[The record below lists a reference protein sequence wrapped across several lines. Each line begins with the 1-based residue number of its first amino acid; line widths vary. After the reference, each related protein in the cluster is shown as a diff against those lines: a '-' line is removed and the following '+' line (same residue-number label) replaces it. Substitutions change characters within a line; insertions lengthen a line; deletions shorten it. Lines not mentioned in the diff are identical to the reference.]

1 MRKQPY
7 YPLNRFPEAIRYSGL
22 YRTPPDVLDR
32 KIDEYNQMLD
42 RKEKADRM
50 KRDSSMK
57 YYEADARK
65 QYYDAS
71 LYEQKLDKE
80 YLKRFK
86 DLDDR
91 IDTGVQTDP
100 FISMIRRKEKATQT
114 AQMYDNQRKNR
125 ELESMNKS
133 FRRDQ
138 AQLIRNDSYSPKKRY
153 RQQPTP
159 PKPVSK
165 HHKRFDQPDN
175 TRRHH
180 NHKRTYYEDSS
191 STFETETEALNEGL
205 SNIYPSQS
213 ATNHSSEQQYRLL
226 NELSEDEDASSSVQ
240 YTYTFTKPNEL
251 MRNTTSNN
259 QSRRKKPA
267 SIYNTPTKNNES
279 KRYNESPR
287 KSPSIYNT
295 PTKNNESKRY
305 NESPRKSPSIY
316 NTPTK
321 NNQMN
326 YNSSSSS
333 SSSSLSPIKLVNI
346 KPK

>member
-159 PKPVSK
+159 PKPISK

-180 NHKRTYYEDSS
+180 NHKRTYDDEAANTRCLRRTEDSS

-295 PTKNNESKRY
+295 PTKNN
-305 NESPRKSPSIY
+305 
-316 NTPTK
+316 
-321 NNQMN
+321 QMN
-326 YNSSSSS
+326 YNLSS